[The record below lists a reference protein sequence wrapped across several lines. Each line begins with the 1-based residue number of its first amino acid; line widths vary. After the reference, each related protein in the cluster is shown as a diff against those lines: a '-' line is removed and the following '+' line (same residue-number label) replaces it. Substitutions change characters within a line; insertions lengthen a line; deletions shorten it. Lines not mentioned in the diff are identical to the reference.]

1 MLTRR
6 RTLALGAGLALWPRG
21 PLAARTQVTGVQRR
35 SVGRITVTALLDG
48 HLDLHPADVL
58 SGVDAEV
65 IPGLLE
71 RAFLAGDAVATAVN
85 AYVVETGE
93 RTLLVDGGAG
103 DAFGPTAGQLL
114 DALDASGVEP
124 GALDTVFC
132 THLHPD
138 HIGAFTTADGGAR
151 FANAELV
158 LHDTERAFWSDAS
171 NFAGAGEMMRD
182 FATLAQGA
190 LAAYADRTRTIVDGA
205 AVAPGVTARHLP
217 GHTPG
222 HTGLVLDSS
231 GETLLLWA
239 DIVHIGTVQFA
250 RPEATIAFDVDPS
263 RAAATRRALFDEV
276 ATDRLMIAGSHVSFP
291 SFGRLERR
299 GDGFAFAPA
308 RWQYEL

>member
-21 PLAARTQVTGVQRR
+21 ALAARTQVTGVQRR
-35 SVGRITVTALLDG
+35 TVGDLTVTALLDG
-48 HLDLHPADVL
+48 HLDLDPAEVL
-58 SGVDAEV
+58 TGVDAEA

-85 AYVVETGE
+85 AYVVESGE

-103 DAFGPTAGQLL
+103 DAFGPSAGHLL
-114 DALDASGVEP
+114 DALAASGVAPE
-124 GALDTVFC
+124 AVDTVFC

-158 LHDTERAFWSDAS
+158 VHESERAFWSDAG
-171 NFAGAGEMMRD
+171 NFADAGEMMRD
-182 FATLAQGA
+182 FAALAQGA
-190 LAAYADRTRTIVDGA
+190 LAAYPDRTRTIVDGA
-205 AVAPGVTARHLP
+205 DVAPGITARHLP

-222 HTGLVLDSS
+222 HTGLVLDSN
-231 GETLLLWA
+231 GETLLLWG
-239 DIVHIGTVQFA
+239 DVVHIGPVQFP
-250 RPEATIAFDVDPS
+250 RPAATIAFDVDPA

-276 ATDRLMIAGSHVSFP
+276 AAERLMIAGSHVSFP
-291 SFGRLERR
+291 SFGHLERR

>member
-35 SVGRITVTALLDG
+35 TVGDLTVTALLDG
-48 HLDLHPADVL
+48 HLDLDPAEVL
-58 SGVDAEV
+58 SGVDAEA

-71 RAFLAGDAVATAVN
+71 RAFLAGDVVATAVN
-85 AYVVETGE
+85 AYVVESGE

-103 DAFGPTAGQLL
+103 DAFGPSAGHLL
-114 DALDASGVEP
+114 DALAASGVEP
-124 GALDTVFC
+124 EAVDTVFC

-158 LHDTERAFWSDAS
+158 VHESDRAFWSDDANFTGADEMTQ
-171 NFAGAGEMMRD
+171 NFAA
-182 FATLAQGA
+182 AAQAA
-190 LAAYADRTRTIVDGA
+190 LAAYSGALRPIADGA
-205 AVAPGVTARHLP
+205 DIAPGVTARHLP

-222 HTGLVLDSS
+222 HSGLVLDSN

-239 DIVHIGTVQFA
+239 DIVHIGPVQFP
-250 RPEATIAFDVDPS
+250 RPEATIAFDVDQAQ
-263 RAAATRRALFDEV
+263 AAATREALFDEV
-276 ATDRLMIAGSHVSFP
+276 ATDRLMVAGSHVSFP
-291 SFGRLERR
+291 SFGHLERR
-299 GDGFAFAPA
+299 GDGYAFAPA